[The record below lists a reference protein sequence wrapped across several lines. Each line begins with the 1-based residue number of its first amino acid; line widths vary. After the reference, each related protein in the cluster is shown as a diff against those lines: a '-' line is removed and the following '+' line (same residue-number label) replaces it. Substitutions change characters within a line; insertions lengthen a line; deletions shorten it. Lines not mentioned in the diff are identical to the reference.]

1 MQPNFKN
8 KITVMLK
15 SYETVFILNPVLPE
29 PQVKDT
35 VEKFKKVLTSN
46 GGTITNEENWG
57 LKTLA
62 YPIKNKKS
70 GYYTL
75 LEFDAPS
82 ELIKTFEIE
91 FVRDENVLRF
101 LTTVL
106 DKHALEYNEKRK
118 KGAFKKSNKV
128 TA

>member
-1 MQPNFKN
+1 MSNH
-8 KITVMLK
+8 
-15 SYETVFILNPVLPE
+15 YETVFILNPVLPE

-35 VEKFKKVLTSN
+35 VEKFKKVLTSA
-46 GGTITNEENWG
+46 GATITHEENWG

-62 YPIKNKKS
+62 YPIDNKKS
-70 GYYTL
+70 GYYTY
-75 LEFDAPS
+75 LEFTAPTDNVKK
-82 ELIKTFEIE
+82 LEIE

-106 DKHALEYNEKRK
+106 DKHALEYNDKRR
-118 KGAFKKSNKV
+118 KGAFKNSNKV

>member
-1 MQPNFKN
+1 
-8 KITVMLK
+8 MLK

-46 GGTITNEENWG
+46 GGTITHEENWG